1 MSNYLGFDIGG
12 TNIKYGILNEKG
24 EVLKFDKFETI
35 HEKENLYKRFKQVV
49 EDHSDFNIEGVA
61 VSVPGFVDSTGYLRT
76 AGAIFSLYRTNLKED
91 LEKEL
96 GVKVLVENDAN
107 CATLAENWL
116 GSGKSNKDFILL
128 TVGTGI
134 GGGVIINNS
143 LVRGKNFRCGEFGYM
158 AIDPI
163 IKGDTKSASL
173 SKVAAMPSL
182 YNYYFVQT
190 TKRLED
196 GKKIFKLYQ
205 EGDVSAKFAVQRF
218 VHELGVA
225 LFNLMMCLDPEKIL
239 LGGAISEN
247 QLFIDLVRNEVKE
260 ILEGHPELEDDTPVQ
275 IDAAK
280 FLNQSGVIG
289 AVSLFLNE
297 GNK

>member
-12 TNIKYGILNEKG
+12 TNIKYGVLNEQGKI
-24 EVLKFDKFETI
+24 LKFSKFETVDD
-35 HEKENLYKRFKQVV
+35 KEEIYKQFKKVLD
-49 EDHSDFNIEGVA
+49 ENAELNIQGVA
-61 VSVPGFVDSTGYLRT
+61 VSVPGFVDSVGYLRT
-76 AGAIFSLYRTNLKED
+76 AGAIFSLYRTNLKDE

-107 CATLAENWL
+107 CATLAENWI
-116 GSGKSNKDFILL
+116 GIGKLNKNFILL

-134 GGGVIINNS
+134 GGGVVINNS

-158 AIDPI
+158 AIDPV

-196 GKKIFKLYQ
+196 GKRIFQLYQ
-205 EGDVSAKFAVQRF
+205 AGDKSAKFAVRRF
-218 VHELGVA
+218 VHELGIAV
-225 LFNLMMCLDPEKIL
+225 FNLMMCFDPEKII
-239 LGGAISEN
+239 LGGAVSEN
-247 QLFIDLVRNEVKE
+247 QLFIDLVRTEVKE
-260 ILEGHPELEDDTPVQ
+260 LLEGHSELEDDTPVQ

-289 AVSLFLNE
+289 AVSLFI
-297 GNK
+297 NK